1 MLVQVGA
8 RWALAFVKPVWSKGS
23 VRITVLGS
31 GSEGNA
37 TLIEAGGSRVMVD
50 AGLAFRRTRE
60 RIESVRG
67 HAPESLDALVITHEH
82 HDHAGCADVCARR
95 FGARV
100 YATGET
106 MARIRLKDSVGRTVF
121 KAGGAVRIGE
131 LNIESFS
138 LPHDAP
144 QVALRFEHGGE
155 VVGLV
160 TDLGHVPEGL
170 AAFLRPCRTLLFE
183 SNHDLDMLR
192 GGDYPER
199 LKRRIA
205 GPLGHLSNQ
214 QSAGLLAKLG
224 KSLERLVLMHLS
236 KNNNRP
242 RLARESAQIA
252 LAKRPSVEIMVARHD
267 EALVIDSA
275 RSQQLS
281 LSL

>member
-1 MLVQVGA
+1 M
-8 RWALAFVKPVWSKGS
+8 
-23 VRITVLGS
+23 RITVLGS

-37 TLIEAGGSRVMVD
+37 TLFEAGGTRVMVD
-50 AGLAFRRTRE
+50 AGLPFRRTRD

-67 HAPESLDALVITHEH
+67 HAPESLDALVVTHEH
-82 HDHAGCADVCARR
+82 HDHAGCADVNARR

-100 YATGET
+100 YATDET
-106 MARIRLKDSVGRTVF
+106 MAKVRLKDCVPRTVF
-121 KAGGAVRIGE
+121 KAGSAVRIGE
-131 LNIESFS
+131 LTVESFS
-138 LPHDAP
+138 VPHDAP
-144 QVALRFEHGGE
+144 QVALRLEYRGQ

-160 TDLGHVPEGL
+160 TDLGHVPEDL

-214 QSAGLLAKLG
+214 QSAGLLKKLG

-252 LAKRPSVEIMVARHD
+252 LARRPSVEILVARRD
-267 EALVIDSA
+267 EALVVDSA
-275 RSQQLS
+275 QSQQLS